1 VSQEAARTG
10 TWTGTSLEPDGL
22 QRPKLAESGM
32 TAFESEARECCR
44 SFGMEPTIYAARLA
58 R

>member
-1 VSQEAARTG
+1 MGRH
-10 TWTGTSLEPDGL
+10 
-22 QRPKLAESGM
+22 LAESGM